1 MLKVMK
7 ITNNDIV
14 KHVLIRYLRDKEKVA
29 L

>member
-1 MLKVMK
+1 MK